1 MFQTVIDE
9 RGRWLSAGAA
19 RSYLRMRAA
28 GMPAGGIAS
37 AGRTY
42 AEQLALWEAYRAGAG
57 NLAARPGTSR
67 HETGRALDLTRGTPA
82 QLWATAGAKPLDV
95 SLIETTRAEAFGWV
109 RDVPSEA
116 WHFVYFPKLD
126 TLRLGLPKLREGD
139 KGPAVLILQTALA
152 VKADGKL
159 GPITAGA
166 LRDWQ
171 AAHGLAA
178 DGICGPLTW
187 ATLVPD
193 LTEAYK
199 A

>member
-1 MFQTVIDE
+1 MIKTVIDDK
-9 RGRWLSAGAA
+9 GRWLSAAAA

-42 AEQLALWEAYRAGAG
+42 AEQQALWDAYKAGTG

-67 HETGRALDLTRGTPA
+67 HETGRAIDITRSTPA
-82 QLWATAGAKPLDV
+82 QLWAAAGALPLSV
-95 SLIETTRAEAFGWV
+95 SLAETTRAECFGWV
-109 RDVPSEA
+109 RDVKSEP

-126 TLRLGLPKLREGD
+126 TLRTGLPKVREGD
-139 KGPAVLILQTALA
+139 GGPAVLILQSALA

-159 GPITAGA
+159 GPITAKA

-171 AAHGLAA
+171 AAHSLAA

-187 ATLVPD
+187 AALVPD